1 MSEFYRDQ
9 RKVEIRVGIIAI
21 VCILILVLGYAW
33 LRNTLQLKS
42 MTTLEIKFAS
52 AQGIAIGDKVTV
64 NGMEAGRVA
73 RISQL
78 ADGVLISTRIKLKHP
93 IRYGARYIIQD
104 SNLMGGKQLEIINA
118 PAGEPID
125 TRQVQLGE
133 NSYGMTALLST
144 AAVTME
150 QVGRLLT
157 DMSKSD
163 GLFSQIRTTF
173 NETQNTFGKV
183 NATLDDSKE
192 NLNTALEQIAVSATR
207 LNELITESKP
217 NLEKTLSMT
226 PELIGKVQTTLD
238 SLQNATSLLQSAIR
252 DMSQGKGT
260 LQSMLNDDTLYKNL
274 LSSSAKLDSLLLDI
288 KKHPRRYFKL
298 EVF

>member
-93 IRYGARYIIQD
+93 IRSGARYIIQD

-288 KKHPRRYFKL
+288 KKHPKRYFKL

>member
-1 MSEFYRDQ
+1 MSEFYQDQ
-9 RKVEIRVGIIAI
+9 RRVEIRVGIIVV
-21 VCILILVLGYAW
+21 VCVLILVLGYAW
-33 LRNTLQLKS
+33 LRNTLQLRS
-42 MTTLEIKFAS
+42 MTTLEIRFAS
-52 AQGIAIGDKVTV
+52 AQGIEVGDKVTV

-78 ADGVLISTRIKLKHP
+78 ADGVLISTRIRLKHP
-93 IRYGARYIIQD
+93 IRCGARYIIQD
-104 SNLMGGKQLEIINA
+104 SNLMGGKQLEIINS
-118 PAGEPID
+118 PAGAPID
-125 TRQVQLGE
+125 TRQIQLGE

-192 NLNTALEQIAVSATR
+192 NLNTALEQIAASATR
-207 LNELITESKP
+207 LNELIAQSKP
-217 NLEKTLSMT
+217 DLEKTLKMT
-226 PELIGKVQTTLD
+226 PDLIGKVQTTLD